1 MIRFLSYLLFLGQLA
16 TVNASSFTLRPAEP
30 TDVDTLY
37 ELICEL
43 ALFEGKD
50 LDALPVTKEHL
61 LQHGFGSSPCYQ
73 VELAENAKGVVGYA
87 LYSYVYSAHQG
98 TPFIYIDDLYVRPE
112 ERGQGIGSAL
122 LKRLAEHA
130 KEQGCCRMEW
140 HVFDWNDAAIAFYE
154 NLGGHLRN
162 DFRLIRMEKE
172 AYFKIAE

>member
-1 MIRFLSYLLFLGQLA
+1 MTRFFSCLLFLVQITIA
-16 TVNASSFTLRPAEP
+16 NASSFTLRPAEP

-50 LDALPVTKEHL
+50 LDTLPVTKEHL
-61 LQHGFGSSPCYQ
+61 LHYGFGPSPCYH
-73 VELAENAKGVVGYA
+73 VELAESANEVVGYA

-98 TPFIYIDDLYVRPE
+98 TPFIYIDDLYVRPQ

-122 LKRLAEHA
+122 LKRLAQHA

-140 HVFDWNDAAIAFYE
+140 HVFDWNDAAITFYE
-154 NLGGHLRN
+154 NLGGHLRH

-172 AYFKIAE
+172 AYLKMAE